1 MIAPTTSPVL
11 FFDGVCNLCN
21 GVVQFILKHD
31 KKKIFLFAP
40 LQSEAGKEA
49 IEKATPIYKHAPDS
63 VILFYK
69 GKWYTRSS
77 AALQVFRLLGF
88 PWSLLF
94 AGIIFPV
101 FLRDPVYNFISR
113 HRYKWFGKRSECML
127 PAPGVKERFLS
138 W

>member
-1 MIAPTTSPVL
+1 MIAQDTSPVL

-21 GVVQFILKHD
+21 GAVQFILKHD

-49 IEKATPIYKHAPDS
+49 IKMATPVSKKVPDS
-63 VILFYK
+63 VILFYQ
-69 GKWYTRSS
+69 GKWYNRSS
-77 AALQVFRLLGF
+77 AALQVFKLLGL

-94 AGIIFPV
+94 ASIIFPV

-113 HRYKWFGKRSECML
+113 NRYKWFGKRNECML
-127 PAPGVKERFLS
+127 PAPGIKDRFLS
-138 W
+138 